1 MAQMTRNC
9 TVFAAPALLSDSP
22 SLASLGSGS
31 RPRFIVPGNIYATW
45 RDTNGRGGGGGGQT
59 DVVQLAPKCT
69 LNFAEEAMQQQQQV
83 DPSSEKLVWLR
94 LPPLLSRVRTK
105 ITFAVL
111 FVQS

>member
-1 MAQMTRNC
+1 MQ
-9 TVFAAPALLSDSP
+9 
-22 SLASLGSGS
+22 
-31 RPRFIVPGNIYATW
+31 PGG
-45 RDTNGRGGGGGGQT
+45 TNGRGGGGGGQT

-69 LNFAEEAMQQQQQV
+69 LNFAAEAMQQQQQQV

-94 LPPLLSRVRTK
+94 ILPILSRVRRTQ

>member
-1 MAQMTRNC
+1 MQ
-9 TVFAAPALLSDSP
+9 
-22 SLASLGSGS
+22 
-31 RPRFIVPGNIYATW
+31 PGG
-45 RDTNGRGGGGGGQT
+45 TNGRGGGGGGGQT
-59 DVVQLAPKCT
+59 DVVQLAPKCM

-94 LPPLLSRVRTK
+94 ILPLLSRVRRTQ